1 MSLTIISRKKGETH
15 ATKIVLNYNDL
26 RAKRTTDEFQ
36 IPDECLPDGGGIEP
50 YGTRVILSEL
60 LHEPTKNKPE
70 TCPSDR
76 RPLCSDKAGGLRD

>member
-1 MSLTIISRKKGETH
+1 MSLRLFHEKKAKHTQP
-15 ATKIVLNYNDL
+15 KIRPQFNDL

-36 IPDECLPDGGGIEP
+36 IPDECSRMAAESNP

-70 TCPSDR
+70 TCPERS
-76 RPLCSDKAGGLRD
+76 ATIMF